1 MSPSRFRSEGVS
13 RRTLLSALACC
24 ASGAAV
30 HPLARGATFPGK
42 PIRIVAGFPA
52 GGSADLLARVLAE
65 RLGSLYD
72 QPVVVENRPGAG
84 GTVAAGFVAKA
95 PADGH
100 TLLLGVTAS
109 QTIAQSVYP
118 KLPYAA
124 DTDFAPVT
132 LLAQIPVALVVHP
145 SVAARTPKELVALA
159 RQSATPLSFAS
170 SGNGA
175 IPHLTAEL
183 FKLSQSVQMVHVPY
197 RGAAPAMTDLLAGRV
212 PVMFD
217 HLPSVL
223 PHIAAGRL
231 RALGIAGNT
240 RAQALPDLPTL
251 AEAGVPGVEV
261 SSWFGLLAP
270 GGTPRAL
277 IEQLNADVLG
287 QIERPEVAVKFAAMG
302 AERVTSSPQ
311 AFASVIRADTLKW
324 ARIVRATG
332 ARAD

>member
-1 MSPSRFRSEGVS
+1 MRKLGIPSEGIS
-13 RRTLLSALACC
+13 RRTLLTALAWGT
-24 ASGAAV
+24 SGMAMHPFARAA
-30 HPLARGATFPGK
+30 GFPSK
-42 PIRIVAGFPA
+42 PMKIIAGFPA
-52 GGSADLLARVLAE
+52 GGSADLLARLVAE
-65 RLGSLYD
+65 RLGSVYE

-95 PADGH
+95 PPDGH

-109 QTIAQSVYP
+109 QTIAPSIYP
-118 KLPYAA
+118 NLPYAA
-124 DTDFAPVT
+124 EADFAPVT

-145 SVAARTPKELVALA
+145 SVEARTPRELVALA
-159 RQSATPLSFAS
+159 RKVNPPLSFAS

-183 FKLSQSVQMVHVPY
+183 FKMSQSVQLVHVPY
-197 RGAAPAMTDLLAGRV
+197 RGAAPAMTDLLSGRV

-223 PHIAAGRL
+223 PHIKAGRL
-231 RALGIAGNT
+231 RALGIAGHA
-240 RAQALPDLPTL
+240 RAQALPELPTL

-270 GGTPRAL
+270 AGTPTDIIRK
-277 IEQLNADVLG
+277 LNADVVARIG
-287 QIERPEVAVKFAAMG
+287 QPEVESRFTVMG
-302 AERVTSSPQ
+302 AERLTSS
-311 AFASVIRADTLKW
+311 AEEFAKVIHADTAKW
-324 ARIVRATG
+324 ARIVKATG